1 MKPTVFLLFASWVLY
16 GLGASASEDYTAYH
30 QRIGEAEELI
40 ARAEFAQALAIYDQL
55 FADYAFVFRRDCQ
68 VAAQLALY
76 TGHSQQVLRYLRRGV
91 AQGWELKS
99 IRKNTYLKQHLEP
112 GTWQLLSA
120 EYDSL
125 RALYERRINVDMR
138 TQVHSMFKKDQWK
151 ALGALL
157 RFSAKA
163 RDRYAER
170 KFAPHSEKQLAQ
182 LIPLILNGGY
192 PGERLIGNSS
202 WAAVI
207 LSHHNSISDA
217 YVQQDSLYK
226 YLQPSLRQALR
237 QGYLSPYE
245 YGSIDNWYRVV
256 VSGHQTKAYGILEAG
271 MTPAEVQE
279 ANRLRAEIGLRSI
292 QTHNQLLQVQRQTG
306 MDFYLPS
313 HFGTSGEIK
322 VDG

>member
-1 MKPTVFLLFASWVLY
+1 M
-16 GLGASASEDYTAYH
+16 
-30 QRIGEAEELI
+30 
-40 ARAEFAQALAIYDQL
+40 
-55 FADYAFVFRRDCQ
+55 
-68 VAAQLALY
+68 
-76 TGHSQQVLRYLRRGV
+76 

-125 RALYERRINVDMR
+125 RALHERRINPAVRD
-138 TQVHSMFKKDQWK
+138 QVHRMFNKDQWK

-182 LIPLILNGGY
+182 LIPLILQGGY
-192 PGERLIGNSS
+192 PGERLIGNGS

-217 YVQQDSLYK
+217 YVQKDSLYR
-226 YLQPSLRQALR
+226 YLQPSLRQSLR

-245 YGSIDNWYRVV
+245 YGTMDNWYRVIR
-256 VSGHQTKAYGILEAG
+256 SGHQTKAYGFLESVLTA
-271 MTPAEVQE
+271 AEVQE
-279 ANRLRAEIGLRSI
+279 ANRLRSEIGFRTI
-292 QTHNQLLQVQRQTG
+292 QTHNRLLHVQQQTG